1 MKGYILKGVLSGTW
15 DNVQINTGHMLMNQI
30 FLKTPISI
38 NYLNIKSERK
48 CEVLFE
54 NFLDS
59 TFGKT
64 TVEGVI
70 KDIPAVLERWNC
82 ISMKMTRKK
91 RFNIDLMYK
100 FEPKSIPTKN
110 FENSVLI
117 DSVSTTNVQRSNSM
131 IDLKEHNRSYLP
143 LKKKDEDSISVTSS
157 KLTMNKDL
165 DFVPS
170 FISSELNSSQILELR
185 NYLKDSLDSEIH
197 PLHDLICSV
206 RTTFT
211 TSYGNWRCK
220 PTRILAK
227 MAMEEWIAIV
237 KKFYS
242 VLVLLFPG
250 LSNEQPDNR
259 LSWSFEAGQEAE
271 EDTAAM

>member
-1 MKGYILKGVLSGTW
+1 MKGYVLKGVLSGTW
-15 DNVQINTGHMLMNQI
+15 DNVQINAGHMQMSQI
-30 FLKTPISI
+30 FLKTPSSS

-48 CEVLFE
+48 CEILFE

-64 TVEGVI
+64 TVENVT
-70 KDIPAVLERWNC
+70 KDIPAILERWNC
-82 ISMKMTRKK
+82 ISVKMSRKK
-91 RFNIDLMYK
+91 RFNGDLLHK

-110 FENSVLI
+110 FDNNVLI
-117 DSVSTTNVQRSNSM
+117 ESVSTSNVQRSNSM
-131 IDLKEHNRSYLP
+131 INLKEHNRSYLP
-143 LKKKDEDSISVTSS
+143 VKEKDEDTISITSS
-157 KLTMNKDL
+157 KLAMNKDL

-185 NYLKDSLDSEIH
+185 NYLKDSLENEIH
-197 PLHDLICSV
+197 PLYDLISSV

-227 MAMEEWIAIV
+227 MAMDEWITIV

-242 VLVLLFPG
+242 ILILLFPG
-250 LSNEQPDNR
+250 LSNDQADNR

-271 EDTAAM
+271 EYAAM